1 MLSVIYAD
9 FNIQAFYA
17 ERRYAER
24 RYAERRYTE
33 RRYAANFRGST
44 ERLKIG
50 VHFMLPCTIKKD

>member
-24 RYAERRYTE
+24 RYAERRY
-33 RRYAANFRGST
+33 AANFRGST